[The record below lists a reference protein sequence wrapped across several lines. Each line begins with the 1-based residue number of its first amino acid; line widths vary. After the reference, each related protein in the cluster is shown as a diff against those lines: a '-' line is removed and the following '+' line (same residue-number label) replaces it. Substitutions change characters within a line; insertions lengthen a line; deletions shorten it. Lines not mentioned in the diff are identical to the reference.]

1 MNRITACATAALT
14 AVLSAPA
21 LAYEQ
26 GSLILRGGMA
36 TVAPDA
42 NSSVLSLNG
51 TGINQTG
58 VDVDNGSA
66 LGLTGVYMF
75 RDHWGLELVAAT
87 PFSHDIEVVG
97 EGLGSFNLGET
108 KHLPPTLLVQWYP
121 MEPQSNIQPYV
132 GLGVNYTAF
141 FDEEISSTADSAF
154 ESLGATGDAE
164 LSLDNSFGLAAEAGI
179 DFTFGADQRW
189 LFNMSVF
196 WMDIETDAKVKVPG
210 LGEVTANVDI
220 DPLVYMAGLGYRF

>member
-14 AVLSAPA
+14 AVLSAPV
-21 LAYEQ
+21 LAYEE
-26 GSLILRGGMA
+26 GSFILRGGMA
-36 TVAPDA
+36 TVAPDTSSSALSA
-42 NSSVLSLNG
+42 NGNKIG
-51 TGINQTG
+51 NTG

-75 RDHWGLELVAAT
+75 RDHWGVELVAAT

-97 EGLGSFNLGET
+97 EGLGNFDLGET

-121 MEPQSNIQPYV
+121 MDTQSAIQPYV

-141 FDEEISSTADSAF
+141 FDEEINSSGNAALKSI
-154 ESLGATGDAE
+154 GATGDSK

-179 DFTFGADQRW
+179 DFAFGADQRW

-196 WMDIETDAKVKVPG
+196 WMDIETDATVKVPG
-210 LGEVTANVDI
+210 IGKVTANVDI

>member
-1 MNRITACATAALT
+1 MNRLTACATVALT

-21 LAYEQ
+21 LAYEE
-26 GSLILRGGMA
+26 GSFILRGGMA
-36 TVAPDA
+36 TVAPDT

-51 TGINQTG
+51 TGIDQTG

-75 RDHWGLELVAAT
+75 RDHWGVELVAAT
-87 PFSHDIEVVG
+87 PFSHDIQVEG
-97 EGLGSFNLGET
+97 QGLGSFDLGET

-141 FDEEISSTADSAF
+141 FDEEISSTADAVF
-154 ESLGATGDAE
+154 EGLGATGDAE

-196 WMDIETDAKVKVPG
+196 WMDIETDATVKVPNV
-210 LGEVTANVDI
+210 GEVTAKVDI

>member
-14 AVLSAPA
+14 AVLSAPV
-21 LAYEQ
+21 LAYEE
-26 GSLILRGGMA
+26 GSFILRGGMA
-36 TVAPDA
+36 TVAPDT
-42 NSSVLSLNG
+42 SSSALSVNG
-51 TGINQTG
+51 DAQPNTG

-75 RDHWGLELVAAT
+75 RDHWGIELVAAT
-87 PFSHDIEVVG
+87 PFTHEIQA
-97 EGLGSFNLGET
+97 EGLGETFELGET

-121 MEPQSNIQPYV
+121 MDTQSTIQPYV

-141 FDEEISSTADSAF
+141 FDEEISSTANAVF
-154 ESLGATGDAE
+154 ETLGAKDEAK
-164 LSLDNSFGLAAEAGI
+164 LSLDNSFGLAAEAGV
-179 DFTFGADQRW
+179 DFAFGADQRW

-196 WMDIETDAKVKVPG
+196 WMDIDTDATVKVPSVG
-210 LGEVTANVDI
+210 NVTAKVDI

>member
-14 AVLSAPA
+14 AVLSAPV
-21 LAYEQ
+21 LAYEE
-26 GSLILRGGMA
+26 GSFILRGGMA
-36 TVAPDA
+36 TVAPDT
-42 NSSVLSLNG
+42 SSSALYVG
-51 TGINQTG
+51 GAKQDGTG
-58 VDVDNGSA
+58 VDVDDGSA

-87 PFSHDIEVVG
+87 PFTHEIQA
-97 EGLGSFNLGET
+97 EGLGETFELGET

-121 MEPQSNIQPYV
+121 MDTQSAIQPYI

-141 FDEEISSTADSAF
+141 FDEEISSTANAVF
-154 ESLGATGDAE
+154 ETLGATDDAK

-179 DFTFGADQRW
+179 DFAFGADQRW

-196 WMDIETDAKVKVPG
+196 WMDIDTDATVKVPG
-210 LGEVTANVDI
+210 VGNVTAKVDI

>member
-1 MNRITACATAALT
+1 MNRLTAFATVALT
-14 AVLSAPA
+14 AAISAPA
-21 LAYEQ
+21 LAYEE
-26 GSLILRGGMA
+26 GSFILRGGIA
-36 TVAPDA
+36 TVAPDTD
-42 NSSVLSLNG
+42 SSVLSLNG
-51 TGINQTG
+51 TGISQTG

-75 RDHWGLELVAAT
+75 REHWGVELVAAT

-121 MEPQSNIQPYV
+121 MEAQSNIQPYV

-141 FDEEISSTADSAF
+141 FDEEISSTADAAF
-154 ESLGATGDAE
+154 ASLGATGDAE

-196 WMDIETDAKVKVPG
+196 WMDIETDATVKVPG

>member
-14 AVLSAPA
+14 AVLSAPV
-21 LAYEQ
+21 LAYEE
-26 GSLILRGGMA
+26 GSFILRGGMA
-36 TVAPDA
+36 TVAPDTSSSALSA
-42 NSSVLSLNG
+42 NGSKIGN
-51 TGINQTG
+51 TG

-75 RDHWGLELVAAT
+75 RDHWGVELVAAT

-97 EGLGSFNLGET
+97 EGLGNFDLGET

-121 MEPQSNIQPYV
+121 MDTQSTIQPYV

-141 FDEEISSTADSAF
+141 FDEEVSSTGNAT
-154 ESLGATGDAE
+154 LKGIGATGDSK

-179 DFTFGADQRW
+179 DFAFGADQRW

-196 WMDIETDAKVKVPG
+196 WMDIDTDATVKVPG
-210 LGEVTANVDI
+210 VGNVTAKVDI